1 MGATH
6 LWIVA
11 FGTLVLP
18 ATFVPAS
25 AQPGTVLAVT
35 DLVDDGADGSL
46 IHASRLSTYLEQK
59 LQALAGDHL
68 QVVAGEQVRAAMRA
82 QGIAPQ
88 GFLTRSAATALAAAV
103 GASQIVTGRWSTL
116 ALAPQPD
123 EPAGV
128 SPRGNEHRATAIL
141 EIWVMDGTSGAVLLQ
156 AAYTG
161 RAWGAGGRI
170 VLLDAAR
177 EALNRAAN
185 AIAQL

>member
-1 MGATH
+1 
-6 LWIVA
+6 
-11 FGTLVLP
+11 
-18 ATFVPAS
+18 
-25 AQPGTVLAVT
+25 
-35 DLVDDGADGSL
+35 
-46 IHASRLSTYLEQK
+46 
-59 LQALAGDHL
+59 
-68 QVVAGEQVRAAMRA
+68 MRA

-88 GFLTRSAATALAAAV
+88 GFLTRAAATTLAAAV

-177 EALNRAAN
+177 EVVELVRMIQGKVRETFGVEIHPEPN
-185 AIAQL
+185 LVGVGSGS